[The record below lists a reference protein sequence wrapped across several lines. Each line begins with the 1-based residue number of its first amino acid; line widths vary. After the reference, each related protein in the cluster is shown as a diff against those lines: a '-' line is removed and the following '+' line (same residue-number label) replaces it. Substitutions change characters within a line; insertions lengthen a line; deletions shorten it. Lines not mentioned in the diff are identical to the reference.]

1 MLDCLGGHGP
11 DTFLLK
17 IRSRESKMIEIELA
31 IYGTAD
37 WHSSRAK
44 ILSKIEEVRS
54 IISMEHVTDENFIF
68 RLFVDFVLVGQK
80 LIFGSMISMFKS
92 AHLHMQLPS
101 LNHRQ

>member
-1 MLDCLGGHGP
+1 MGERARERIDEIVLNDCLGGHGP

-44 ILSKIEEVRS
+44 ILAKIEEVKS
-54 IISMEHVTDENFIF
+54 ISSM
-68 RLFVDFVLVGQK
+68 
-80 LIFGSMISMFKS
+80 SY
-92 AHLHMQLPS
+92 
-101 LNHRQ
+101 